1 MARVTRSSDFVLV
14 AGGLA
19 LASLSLSLLGCQE
32 PVPDQPT
39 YSTEIRPLLE
49 AHCVRCHSP
58 DGVDGGT
65 GQDPRS
71 VLPTDQPQQSYLD
84 MFADLGDCEPDG
96 NAAPTTPCWRGAHYE
111 ATVGP
116 MSAYLH
122 TTSSIRMPLAPSEP
136 LTSWELSLV
145 DKWIATGAPE

>member
-1 MARVTRSSDFVLV
+1 MARVARARDLVLPLAAALALV
-14 AGGLA
+14 AG
-19 LASLSLSLLGCQE
+19 CQE
-32 PVPDQPT
+32 AVPGQPT
-39 YSTEIRPLLE
+39 YTTDLKPLFE
-49 AHCVRCHSP
+49 AHCVRCHSA

-71 VLPTDQPQQSYLD
+71 VLGTDHPVSHLNSY
-84 MFADLGDCEPDG
+84 ADVGDCDLDG
-96 NAAPTTPCWRGAHYE
+96 AAVAQVPCVRGAFFE

-122 TTSSIRMPLAPSEP
+122 LTSVLRMPLAPSEP

-145 DKWIATGAPE
+145 DKWIANGAPE